1 MARRRRKR
9 KKDAVRIKTKK
20 DAVRI
25 KTEETAV
32 GTKTEI
38 EEIEIVKIGA
48 KTNPGAKNNVKGAVI
63 GIGSVR
69 SIARIGDPRPNDN
82 RLIFLKNDI
91 SITEGGY
98 INEN

>member
-9 KKDAVRIKTKK
+9 KKDAVRIKTK
-20 DAVRI
+20 
-25 KTEETAV
+25 ETAV
-32 GTKTEI
+32 GTKT
-38 EEIEIVKIGA
+38 EIEIVKIGA

-91 SITEGGY
+91 SITEGGH